1 MMAAK
6 LAPNDLK
13 KSEAG
18 EGSKLAEAEYVQSAA
33 IKDTKTA
40 TSGEKTV
47 RLPSS
52 QFNSSNATLKDESH
66 LLQETKLLT
75 NYAVDDEVEFFDNS
89 LEENLDNQGN
99 DIQDC
104 DADFI
109 GFEIT
114 TGYVFSAPGKMLRS
128 LPGTLMLTDCL
139 DACRKDPAC
148 HAVNYETGLCVLFSS
163 NADKL
168 PGALAK
174 SQFPVFTLYAQ
185 KLCLKVRPCAR
196 AWSID
201 RAQGYKLNGYAKRTY
216 PVVSR
221 KYCLELCLSEQ
232 EFTCR
237 SANYYRNTKSC
248 ELSEMDRITLTGTSA
263 FQRQDTVDYLENNCV
278 DEPNKLCEF
287 KRLPGRIL
295 KTVDSVF
302 QDINSIDECRDLCL
316 NSPYRCHSY
325 DYGDTGDMVCRL
337 SHHSRTTL
345 TDVQDPYLDVPEATT
360 FELSS
365 CYNVTIECGAIDMV
379 ARIRTSKLFDGKVYA
394 KGSPKSCAV
403 DVRTALDFELRMG
416 YQNLECNVHQSNT
429 GRYMNDVVIQH
440 HDTIVT
446 SSDLGLAVTCQYDLS
461 NKSVANEVLLDV
473 KDDYEPALS
482 EEVIVDSP
490 NVLMKITSRDGSDVL
505 RTAEVGDPLAL
516 KFEILDAQSPYEIF
530 VRELVAMDGND
541 NAEITLIDSNGCPT
555 DHFIMGPIY
564 KSSTSAKIL
573 LSHFDAFKFPTSEL
587 VQFRA
592 LVTPCMPTCNP
603 VQCDQ
608 EDGVGEYRPM
618 NSYGR
623 RRRSLNVTTT
633 FEGTVQSSREHYKHL
648 KPKQQQKRLSLR
660 SRRGTTASNAD
671 SKSSQEDMLLVQS
684 IQITDKFGF
693 DKQQQQKQ
701 AKFAANAHNDNKL
714 MDGTAELGY
723 CVNAIGLVL
732 AIAVFLL
739 AQLVVIS
746 VWTYLRQRHRH
757 QKAYASEKL
766 SSSTSTYATRHNAST
781 ANSSTLTSKS
791 VSKARTESL
800 CKVYDRAFD
809 GRHGRQF

>member
-1 MMAAK
+1 MQHRKPTIHKHKRISCFLLLSMLIASSFGLTAARHSRLDLSYNAKQAAAVANSTSSKLATEDKQHATTALGKYKPAQIAPKAETAAMMAAK

-18 EGSKLAEAEYVQSAA
+18 EGSKLAEAEYVQSAT
-33 IKDTKTA
+33 IKDTKAA

-99 DIQDC
+99 DIQVC

-114 TGYVFSAPGKMLRS
+114 TGYVFSAPGKMLHS

-185 KLCLKVRPCAR
+185 KLCLRVRPCAR

-302 QDINSIDECRDLCL
+302 QDISSIDECRDLCL
-316 NSPYRCHSY
+316 NSPY
-325 DYGDTGDMVCRL
+325 
-337 SHHSRTTL
+337 
-345 TDVQDPYLDVPEATT
+345 
-360 FELSS
+360 
-365 CYNVTIECGAIDMV
+365 
-379 ARIRTSKLFDGKVYA
+379 
-394 KGSPKSCAV
+394 
-403 DVRTALDFELRMG
+403 
-416 YQNLECNVHQSNT
+416 
-429 GRYMNDVVIQH
+429 
-440 HDTIVT
+440 
-446 SSDLGLAVTCQYDLS
+446 
-461 NKSVANEVLLDV
+461 
-473 KDDYEPALS
+473 
-482 EEVIVDSP
+482 
-490 NVLMKITSRDGSDVL
+490 
-505 RTAEVGDPLAL
+505 
-516 KFEILDAQSPYEIF
+516 
-530 VRELVAMDGND
+530 
-541 NAEITLIDSNGCPT
+541 
-555 DHFIMGPIY
+555 
-564 KSSTSAKIL
+564 
-573 LSHFDAFKFPTSEL
+573 
-587 VQFRA
+587 
-592 LVTPCMPTCNP
+592 
-603 VQCDQ
+603 
-608 EDGVGEYRPM
+608 
-618 NSYGR
+618 
-623 RRRSLNVTTT
+623 
-633 FEGTVQSSREHYKHL
+633 
-648 KPKQQQKRLSLR
+648 
-660 SRRGTTASNAD
+660 
-671 SKSSQEDMLLVQS
+671 
-684 IQITDKFGF
+684 
-693 DKQQQQKQ
+693 
-701 AKFAANAHNDNKL
+701 
-714 MDGTAELGY
+714 
-723 CVNAIGLVL
+723 
-732 AIAVFLL
+732 
-739 AQLVVIS
+739 
-746 VWTYLRQRHRH
+746 
-757 QKAYASEKL
+757 
-766 SSSTSTYATRHNAST
+766 
-781 ANSSTLTSKS
+781 
-791 VSKARTESL
+791 
-800 CKVYDRAFD
+800 
-809 GRHGRQF
+809 